1 MHFAAVASDAAARVE
16 VLTAKTTGDCH
27 IFNLNE
33 SERNKTELLSITKKT
48 TLCLCSLQHLPH
60 CWTPHPQ
67 AVAAPL

>member
-33 SERNKTELLSITKKT
+33 
-48 TLCLCSLQHLPH
+48 
-60 CWTPHPQ
+60 
-67 AVAAPL
+67 